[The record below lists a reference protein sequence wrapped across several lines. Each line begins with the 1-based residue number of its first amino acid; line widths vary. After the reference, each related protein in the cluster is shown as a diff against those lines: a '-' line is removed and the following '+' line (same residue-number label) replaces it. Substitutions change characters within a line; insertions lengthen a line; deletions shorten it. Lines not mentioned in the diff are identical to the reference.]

1 MVTTATSNRSYL
13 SQFAK
18 SEWSCINIVELEA
31 RDVFHLNVTK
41 YCHEDLCV
49 DAAFFEIY
57 SGKVFDLL
65 NKKTKLRVLEDGKN
79 QVQVV
84 GLRHE
89 PVHSVEDVLRLLKH
103 GADSRTSG
111 ITSANQHSSRSH
123 AVFQECI
130 RALGRKGA
138 HRPFRASKLT
148 QVLRDSFIGD
158 RSRTCMIA
166 MISPGI
172 SSCEHTL
179 NTLRYADRVKELG
192 PANINGGTG
201 NGGQGTGDA
210 NYLAGQ
216 FSTRGPQISRMS
228 AAGGGGR
235 GDPSGNVLY
244 SSYNGSGGV
253 SLHGSS
259 GGAYG
264 GALDE
269 ADYDDENDDDDLA
282 MLRSAN
288 DGEVSEE
295 LFNFHEVVRHIE
307 QLEEDVCD
315 DHATLCNNM
324 VKWTT
329 EHQRLLKETMKVPYD
344 VEAYASRLEELLSTQ
359 ANSLLALKDKVSMW
373 RREMRQE
380 EEISTKLKKGRRN

>member
-1 MVTTATSNRSYL
+1 M
-13 SQFAK
+13 
-18 SEWSCINIVELEA
+18 E
-31 RDVFHLNVTK
+31 
-41 YCHEDLCV
+41 
-49 DAAFFEIY
+49 
-57 SGKVFDLL
+57 G
-65 NKKTKLRVLEDGKN
+65 
-79 QVQVV
+79 
-84 GLRHE
+84 
-89 PVHSVEDVLRLLKH
+89 
-103 GADSRTSG
+103 
-111 ITSANQHSSRSH
+111 
-123 AVFQECI
+123 ECI

-192 PANINGGTG
+192 PANTNGGTG
-201 NGGQGTGDA
+201 NGGQAIGDI

-216 FSTRGPQISRMS
+216 LSTRGPQLSRVG

-244 SSYNGSGGV
+244 SSFNGGGSG
-253 SLHGSS
+253 SLRGSA
-259 GGAYG
+259 GAYG

-269 ADYDDENDDDDLA
+269 GDYDDEDDDDDLA

-288 DGEVSEE
+288 TGSWSLPGEKLDFYHLFYRPDLTSASGHSAQWDGEVSEE

-315 DHATLCNNM
+315 DHAALCNNM

-329 EHQRLLKETMKVPYD
+329 EHQRLQKETMKVPYD
-344 VEAYASRLEELLSTQ
+344 VEAVTILVCKVGVYGFDAYQCTSSDVEWPSALIKFAYASRLEELLSTQ
-359 ANSLLALKDKVSMW
+359 VNSLLSLKDKVSTW